1 MTNGDFQRLRLLF
14 LAGAITGAC
23 FYTNQVLENIED
35 TVRLLVEQESKHT
48 LTFTSAEEFGRFLE
62 ELQKLREEGQ
72 KDEETDE
79 TP

>member
-1 MTNGDFQRLRLLF
+1 MENIGLVLRVIGATLICVAVWMAQMNERDICELQDAVQRLERRE
-14 LAGAITGAC
+14 
-23 FYTNQVLENIED
+23 FYTI
-35 TVRLLVEQESKHT
+35 
-48 LTFTSAEEFGRFLE
+48 TFTSAEEFKLFLE